1 MHFNGFNDIINT
13 TNDQRS
19 LMSNFLYIAKQPIFD
34 IDEHIIGYELYYR
47 NDDEDMS
54 LPERRLATAS
64 LLVNVLNQVGLHTL
78 VGSSKAF
85 INIDAKILL
94 TDIIYT
100 IPKEH
105 FILELNEDIQ
115 INQKEFESIKALQK
129 EGYSFVLDNVHFNE
143 DYIKN
148 ITPILPYVE
157 YVKFDT
163 TQTDVEYLAEN
174 MSLFDG
180 KKLMAQKI
188 ESDYIQDA
196 YKELGFQYYQGYHL
210 ARPELI
216 KKNRID
222 PHHLGVIRLFNLLQ
236 GSVSMKDICI
246 QFEKQNEIVLQLL
259 QFVNSGGFDFDTTAS
274 SICEMLDR
282 IGKKPLMQWLMLIVY
297 AKSGR
302 TSSNNIN
309 PCSIVV
315 QNRIDLMMG
324 ILKRMDKDDE
334 ELLTQ
339 ARFVALL
346 SLLETV
352 FEMPLPLILNEL
364 GVDDVIKDALLYQ
377 VGELGKLYSLT
388 LSLEKADKEKAE
400 KLLLAYGLEAE
411 DIWQILEERSGHP
424 DPIIH

>member
-1 MHFNGFNDIINT
+1 
-13 TNDQRS
+13 
-19 LMSNFLYIAKQPIFD
+19 MSNFLYIAKQPIFD

-54 LPERRLATAS
+54 LPDRRLATAS

-100 IPKEH
+100 IPKEY

-115 INQKEFESIKALQK
+115 INQKEFECIKALQK
-129 EGYSFVLDNVHFNE
+129 EGYSFVLDNVHFDAE
-143 DYIKN
+143 YIKN
-148 ITPILPYVE
+148 ITRVLPYVE

-163 TQTDVEYLAEN
+163 TQTDIEYLEEN
-174 MSLFDG
+174 IGLFKG

-188 ESDYIQDA
+188 ESEYIQDA
-196 YKELGFQYYQGYHL
+196 YRELGFEYFQGFHL
-210 ARPELI
+210 AKPELI

-236 GSVSMKDICI
+236 GSVSMQDICV

-274 SICEMLDR
+274 SLCEMLDR

-302 TSSNNIN
+302 TSSTDIN
-309 PCSIVV
+309 PCSIIV

-324 ILKRMDKDDE
+324 ILKRMKKDNE

-364 GVDDVIKDALLYQ
+364 GVDDVIKDALLHQ
-377 VGELGKLYSLT
+377 AGELGKLYSLT

-400 KLLLAYGLEAE
+400 KLLLAYGLQAE
-411 DIWQILEERSGHP
+411 DIWQILEDRSGHP
-424 DPIIH
+424 EPIIH